1 MKYWTK
7 NIMKEEQNKFGH
19 FFLFHQK
26 IDKDSKKKTKKRQIL
41 NKWEWSKRK
50 QSWNKIKKKQKW

>member
-1 MKYWTK
+1 
-7 NIMKEEQNKFGH
+7 MKEEQNKFGH

-41 NKWEWSKRK
+41 NK
-50 QSWNKIKKKQKW
+50 